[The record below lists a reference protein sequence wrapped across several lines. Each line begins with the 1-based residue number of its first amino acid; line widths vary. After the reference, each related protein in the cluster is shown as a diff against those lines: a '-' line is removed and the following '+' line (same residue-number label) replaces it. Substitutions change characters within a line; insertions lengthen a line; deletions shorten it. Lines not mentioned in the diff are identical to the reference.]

1 METKKPVKLLI
12 DQYTNFKG
20 VANSEQSFKY
30 SYYTTLVKSLIN
42 SNEDFNRKFI
52 QFFRSD
58 ISLNLEVI
66 NNLAEKYKY
75 SSKYKSKFFEIASE
89 INTEDFKTDKVVI
102 ILLGYYI
109 KEKNNYVVSKSLEEV
124 LREVKLKVQSNYL
137 PENFTANF
145 QLYDGTFIVVKCE
158 RFGEYSSLALCVGNK
173 ENFLVL
179 FNVANEK
186 EELNIEDQISGLTPI
201 KQQYAKLSLN
211 LVLYCAN
218 NKEFNEEYNKF
229 APSQKER
236 NVQEGYT
243 LQPYV
248 RLELEKNYQDLYNN
262 FAVEKKLVHGFFR
275 WQHHGKGNELLK
287 LIFIDPFM
295 RKPRQRIKS
304 ENPNYLSSDRY
315 EVLEDKK
322 IIQGVFDVPVLLR
335 KLKHIQRELIY
346 DYDEFYNK
354 DIEAAERFIDSF
366 SESDI
371 ARMGVELRSNDEF
384 YYEEVQQKADE
395 LIDLLLKYYPEDFVS
410 PYGYFID
417 WDEGKFVFKITLD
430 EEGRNELIEKY
441 GIDMSELK
449 KSNPDEKK
457 FSASSYLTKKFDL
470 LERVEKLVDHGFE
483 VYSNDYRKSYKKEE
497 LAGALLNGNAFITSD
512 LFRYTDY
519 GGAYTLAKANI
530 LEIES
535 RYPKLIED
543 ELIEVYSAAHNG
555 QNMEFK
561 FAALAN
567 DDLYEDLLGLDGYPV
582 LDDQALSEVEMELE
596 DECWTAYGRDMW
608 KDALIE
614 KYGESA
620 EELSDD
626 DLDNLA
632 YEASQYTCCGRG
644 EVQNMEFSFD
654 IEGMIEGLDK
664 VEEGKKP
671 VKKGNPIPK
680 CENPDWA
687 KDEDIWEKAK
697 KESLKSYGRI
707 SYPFVVYLYKQMGG
721 KIKKKK

>member
-1 METKKPVKLLI
+1 VSKKSFEYQNEFSIGDSKLIGSSGNHKYFLTLSEI
-12 DQYTNFKG
+12 GLNFEAWIVYSKLESEEARDNFKSKLVVYNNENYPYG
-20 VANSEQSFKY
+20 VHRLDHGGKY
-30 SYYTTLVKSLIN
+30 GHDFVWDSIN
-42 SNEDFNRKFI
+42 
-52 QFFRSD
+52 
-58 ISLNLEVI
+58 L
-66 NNLAEKYKY
+66 
-75 SSKYKSKFFEIASE
+75 
-89 INTEDFKTDKVVI
+89 
-102 ILLGYYI
+102 
-109 KEKNNYVVSKSLEEV
+109 
-124 LREVKLKVQSNYL
+124 
-137 PENFTANF
+137 TA
-145 QLYDGTFIVVKCE
+145 L
-158 RFGEYSSLALCVGNK
+158 
-173 ENFLVL
+173 
-179 FNVANEK
+179 
-186 EELNIEDQISGLTPI
+186 
-201 KQQYAKLSLN
+201 LN
-211 LVLYCAN
+211 LVDIYKKIDVRVKSTSKKIINYFLNYQN
-218 NKEFNEEYNKF
+218 GVTGKTIKIKEEGKKSPSLEVLIRLDSRTIQYDNIKNSSKDSVEFNINK
-229 APSQKER
+229 A
-236 NVQEGYT
+236 
-243 LQPYV
+243 
-248 RLELEKNYQDLYNN
+248 
-262 FAVEKKLVHGFFR
+262 
-275 WQHHGKGNELLK
+275 
-287 LIFIDPFM
+287 
-295 RKPRQRIKS
+295 
-304 ENPNYLSSDRY
+304 NPNYLSSDRY
-315 EVLEDKK
+315 KNLQEMK
-322 IIQGVFDVPVLLR
+322 IIKGVFDVPVLLR
-335 KLKHIQRELIY
+335 KLKNIKRELIF
-346 DYDEFYNK
+346 DYDEFYNQ
-354 DIEAAERFIDSF
+354 DIEAAERYIDSF
-366 SESDI
+366 SETDI
-371 ARMGVELRSNDEF
+371 GRMGVELRSNDEF
-384 YYEEVQQKADE
+384 YCEEIEEKTRD
-395 LIDLLLKYYPEDFVS
+395 LIDLLLKYYPEDFTS

-417 WDEGKFVFKITLD
+417 WDDGRLVFKITLD

-497 LAGALLNGNAFITSD
+497 LAGALLNANAFITSD

-543 ELIEVYSAAHNG
+543 ELIEVYSTAHNG

-582 LDDQALSEVEMELE
+582 LDYQALSEVEMELE

-654 IEGMIEGLDK
+654 IDGMIEGLDK

-680 CENPDWA
+680 CENPSWA